1 VAVRTKA
8 EDSRSQSP
16 RRGRVDNHQVETKKS
31 GLAVITLQVLIIFV
45 EPTQAACGYLFLII
59 QVKLFKINNLI

>member
-1 VAVRTKA
+1 
-8 EDSRSQSP
+8 
-16 RRGRVDNHQVETKKS
+16 VDNHQVETKKS

-59 QVKLFKINNLI
+59 QVKLFKTNNLI